1 MNVRT
6 DSGADISSIL
16 TSRICHDLVSPIGAI
31 VNGIDLVRE
40 LGGAG
45 VDAELAMI
53 SQSSDR
59 AAALLKYYRVA
70 FGAASDDS
78 AIARGT
84 LRDQAVAFLGSGR
97 IAVEWPGGGDGPAL
111 ARPAARLLYLLL
123 MCARGLAGMR
133 GVLSVSLPPDVD
145 LPMEVRVEGEF
156 SPDAPEM
163 LSHLSGAAE
172 ETAITPRLVEFALAR
187 IRATDLGATLDIDRG
202 DGFVAIRAARPA

>member
-1 MNVRT
+1 MNART
-6 DSGADISSIL
+6 DSGADLSSTL

-59 AAALLKYYRVA
+59 ASALLKYYRVA

-84 LRDQAVAFLGSGR
+84 LRDQAVSFLGSGR
-97 IAVEWPGGGDGPAL
+97 IAVKWPGDDGPAL
-111 ARPAARLLYLLL
+111 SRPAARLLYLLL

-133 GVLSVSLPPDVD
+133 GVLSVSLPPDVEM
-145 LPMEVRVEGEF
+145 PMDVRVEGEF

-163 LSHLSGAAE
+163 LAHLSGSAGE
-172 ETAITPRLVEFALAR
+172 VAITPRLVEFALAR
-187 IRATDLGATLDIDRG
+187 IRATEVGATPDIDQG
-202 DGFVAIRAARPA
+202 DGFVAIRVARPA